1 MPRLI
6 DPFTQY
12 QNNEGDLLSN
22 GKLIFFKAGTVNEYL
37 QTYFDNEEQTPHPLT
52 GVPLDAAGRV
62 PPIFYKGSA
71 RIELRNS
78 ANVLVDEMDDVGS
91 ENFFGDFSEYSSTL
105 SYNVND
111 KTLFVNGKFYISLQN
126 ENFGND
132 PSLNP
137 GDNSYWSEIRFVKV
151 FNLKETYD
159 FGEVAQDSSGLFWR
173 STQASNTGHAPTPA
187 NSTWW
192 APTYDIK
199 LDRIFSTCVSKTN
212 GNSLEAFR
220 CNVLRDGGATTL
232 PAANSV
238 PAESWID
245 ILQEDALAPDYMPIV
260 QRAGAD
266 LIEGADGTDTAI
278 QFDVGQ
284 LTAIRLVSNGVDRWK
299 L

>member
-71 RIELRNS
+71 RIELRDS

-126 ENFGND
+126 ENIGND

-137 GDNSYWSEIRFVKV
+137 GDNSFWSEIRFISVH
-151 FNLKETYD
+151 NLKRTYLL
-159 FGEVAQDSSGLFWR
+159 GEVSQTTDGNLWR
-173 STQASNTGHAPTPA
+173 SAQANNTGHLPSHSAPE
-187 NSTWW
+187 WW
-192 APTYDIK
+192 LPVYD
-199 LDRIFSTCVSKTN
+199 LMSDRKYICTLPKTN
-212 GNSLEAFR
+212 GQTLEAFR
-220 CNVLRDGGATTL
+220 CNSLEDDGTINI

-238 PAESWID
+238 PANSWID
-245 ILQEDALAPDYMPIV
+245 ILQTDAKAKLNDPII
-260 QRAGAD
+260 QRQGAD
-266 LIEGADGTDTAI
+266 LIEDADGTDTAL